1 MLEVAVNRARWQC
14 AGDVWAIGYAY
25 TDEGEFVSGGALAKL
40 FMTKTEEELVRRLAE
55 CNGQFSVIVSNE
67 MISLAAVSP
76 SRLYPLY
83 YRIAGERLMVSDNP
97 YSLYQNGDKESE
109 EAVWE
114 YDASGAPFSGKT
126 LVRDVLQISPGHY
139 LRENG
144 AQVAYFHYE
153 VKYKDLRTPTY
164 EETRKTVEDVFA
176 RIIQSCEGR
185 QVVVPLSGG
194 NDSRFILCMLRKA
207 GYENVLCYTVGRL
220 DSKECETAENVAK
233 QLHYPIY
240 HIDPTQ
246 AECLAMIHI
255 SKTSFTDYVRY
266 VGNWGNWVWLFEYV
280 ALRWLQNRGLLSQNA
295 IFIPGHSA
303 DSSAGSHLQKA
314 CVSENCQ
321 VEEMVSDILY
331 DSFEYG
337 HKNVKQQV
345 ERYLQGHLKKD
356 VTPWSVYQA
365 FIFENRQAH
374 NILNSSRVY
383 IYFGYDI
390 RLPYWDRKFLDIFR
404 YLPYEG
410 LRDCSF
416 YRDFIRRYTF
426 VPMGVDYA
434 VPCGKRCV
442 SYYFVQKIKNRLK
455 GLLPKSIVMRCR
467 QKANDELGERALAEP
482 LWKELIREGLYMH
495 RYESVSA
502 NEIMKDWYLMFV
514 RKELKEKSACSV
526 PKQEVVPSLKAYI
539 EGQIIPMYDDFDQGH
554 SREHVRSVIRQSEEL
569 AQHYDVKADMVYAI
583 AAYHDTGL
591 REDRAT
597 HHIVSGK
604 IVREDA
610 NLRQWFSEEEIEIM
624 AEAAEDHR
632 ASNEKEP
639 RSIYGKIV
647 AEADRQIDAD
657 TIIRRTIQYGFAH
670 YPTLSEEE
678 HIKRTIEHLRNK
690 YGRTGYLCLWL
701 PESPN
706 VQRLEDLRNLID
718 DEAMLRHKVS
728 AVYKEISKE

>member
-1 MLEVAVNRARWQC
+1 MLEVAVNRTGWQR
-14 AGDVWAIGYAY
+14 AGDVWVAGYAY
-25 TDEGEFVSGGALAKL
+25 AEDGQFVSGKALAKL
-40 FMTKTEEELVRRLAE
+40 FMAETEEDFAMRLAK

-67 MISLAAVSP
+67 TISLAAVSP

-83 YRIAGERLMVSDNP
+83 YRIEGGRLTVSDSP
-97 YSLYQNGDKESE
+97 YSLYQNGDKEDRS
-109 EAVWE
+109 AIWE
-114 YDASGAPFSGKT
+114 YEASGAPFSGKT

-144 AQVAYFHYE
+144 TQVAYFHYE

-164 EETRKTVEDVFA
+164 EDTQTTIEDVFT
-176 RIIQSCEGR
+176 RMIQSCEGR

-194 NDSRFILCMLRKA
+194 NDSRFILCMLRKV
-207 GYENVLCYTVGRL
+207 GYENVLCYTVGRRY
-220 DSKECETAENVAK
+220 STECATAEKVTK
-233 QLHYPIY
+233 RLHYPIY

-246 AECLAMIHI
+246 AECLAMVDT
-255 SKTSFTDYVRY
+255 SEPSFTDYVRY
-266 VGNWGNWVWLFEYV
+266 IGNWGNWVWLFEYV
-280 ALRWLQNRGLLSQNA
+280 ALRWLRNRELLECNA
-295 IFIPGHSA
+295 VFVPGHSA
-303 DSSAGSHLQKA
+303 DFSAGSHLQKA
-314 CVSENCQ
+314 CVSEHCS

-337 HKNVKQQV
+337 HKNVKSQV
-345 ERYLQGHLKKD
+345 EQYFHEHLKKD
-356 VTPWSVYQA
+356 TAPWSVYQA

-383 IYFGYDI
+383 TYFGYDI
-390 RLPYWDRKFLDIFR
+390 RLPYWDGKFLDIFR
-404 YLPYEG
+404 YLPYER
-410 LRDCSF
+410 LHDCSF
-416 YRDFIRRYTF
+416 YIDFIRRYAF

-434 VPCGKRCV
+434 VSRGKRRIW
-442 SYYFVQKIKNRLK
+442 YFVQKTKNRLK
-455 GLLPKSIVMRCR
+455 RWLPKSIVLKCR
-467 QKANDELGERALAEP
+467 RKTNDALGERALAEP
-482 LWKELIREGLYMH
+482 LRKELIRAGLCMH

-514 RKELKEKSACSV
+514 RKELNGKSASSV
-526 PKQEVVPSLKAYI
+526 PRREVLPSLKAYI
-539 EGQIIPMYDDFDQGH
+539 EGHIIPMYDNFDKGH
-554 SREHVRSVIRQSEEL
+554 DRNHVQSVIRQSEEL

-597 HHIVSGK
+597 HHLVSGR

-610 NLRQWFSEEEIEIM
+610 NLQQWFSEEEIEIM
-624 AEAAEDHR
+624 AEAVEDHR

-657 TIIRRTIQYGFAH
+657 TIIRRTILYGFAH
-670 YPTLSEEE
+670 YPMLSEEE
-678 HIKRTIEHLRNK
+678 HIGRTMEHLRNK
-690 YGRTGYLCLWL
+690 YGRTGYLRLWL

-706 VQRLEDLRNLID
+706 AQRLEDLRNLID
-718 DEAMLRHKVS
+718 NEPALRCKVS
-728 AVYKEISKE
+728 EIYKEISKE